1 MTQRRMFGHREYM
14 VGGTHMSQN
23 GIIIFQRGM
32 QETCN
37 IHNYVTY
44 VIIYI
49 YIWTQTI
56 KLETFGTMMFRT
68 LGTVIAFSLEPPLV
82 SHWLIA
88 TVLETSPH

>member
-49 YIWTQTI
+49 YIYIHLDANNQTRNI
-56 KLETFGTMMFRT
+56 WNND
-68 LGTVIAFSLEPPLV
+68 V
-82 SHWLIA
+82 
-88 TVLETSPH
+88 

>member
-49 YIWTQTI
+49 Y
-56 KLETFGTMMFRT
+56 TFGRKQ
-68 LGTVIAFSLEPPLV
+68 SN
-82 SHWLIA
+82 
-88 TVLETSPH
+88 